1 MYNLGPLWYDGT
13 NDEEEGTIMDYDI
26 ITLDH
31 CIILRIKGSYVSAY
45 QTYPEVS
52 RTIDAYRGRSI

>member
-1 MYNLGPLWYDGT
+1 
-13 NDEEEGTIMDYDI
+13 MDYDI

-31 CIILRIKGSYVSAY
+31 IIILRIRGSYVSAY

-52 RTIDAYRGRSI
+52 RTIDAYRGRSII